1 MSDEKSK
8 NIVWSKSVVDA
19 AERYGLLG
27 HRPAIVWFTGLS
39 GSGKSTLAKAVE
51 ALLIGR
57 GVQAFVLD
65 GDNLRHG
72 LNADLGF
79 SPEDRAENI
88 RRVGEVCR
96 LFFDAGLVVLTAF
109 ISPYAKDRL
118 GVRSL
123 HPVGGFIEVFVD
135 CPLEECERR
144 DVKGLHEKARAG
156 EIAEFSGVSALY
168 EIPLE
173 SELTV
178 CTLTSDLTICVGKVP
193 VCLETRGVVPAI

>member
-1 MSDEKSK
+1 M
-8 NIVWSKSVVDA
+8 
-19 AERYGLLG
+19 
-27 HRPAIVWFTGLS
+27 
-39 GSGKSTLAKAVE
+39 
-51 ALLIGR
+51 
-57 GVQAFVLD
+57 
-65 GDNLRHG
+65 
-72 LNADLGF
+72 
-79 SPEDRAENI
+79 
-88 RRVGEVCR
+88 
-96 LFFDAGLVVLTAF
+96 VVLTAF
-109 ISPYAKDRL
+109 ISPYAEDRL

-178 CTLTSDLTICVGKVP
+178 CPLTSDLTICVGKVL